1 MLLLF
6 AWLSVL
12 RGNVYIGLLDA
23 IAWLLSVALLLL
35 LLGSLAVGESKLS
48 GTKRLLGRG
57 LMVAMLLS
65 CFFYVF

>member
-35 LLGSLAVGESKLS
+35 LLGSLAVGESKLG
-48 GTKRLLGRG
+48 GTKRLLGRW